1 MENYNEKLKK
11 DLMKSE
17 GMLCGLCLKRLD
29 TLTDYNINPK
39 LLSEDGQLY
48 IGICNQ
54 LIRQG
59 YEVADEVSIVSIVES
74 FGLKDTYEKYG
85 GWQTV
90 KNLKSI
96 VDERNADSIVDTFN
110 KWNLVKLYNEKGI
123 LDLEKHYK
131 KVEKMNSGQVADY
144 IEYQINDIDININ
157 TDLVVENLN
166 FTDQEIQDILDG
178 VDMGIQFGKHSPI
191 LNNLMLGLPLS
202 DMTMFASYSGGGKSS
217 YIMNNIA
224 IPVAEQGIKVCIVSN
239 EMKAKAY
246 KLLLQTY
253 VLTERLDY
261 WKLTRKKFKAGQ
273 WTDEDKQMVEKARK
287 IIKEE
292 YAPYISFVKMYDYDM
307 AKVSRIAKKEAK
319 RGIKLLVYDTMK
331 YSGDGDNTWMSLIED
346 SKQLFQ
352 ITSKLDIATVV
363 SFQLSPATKNKIR
376 ILDETC
382 LANAKQVKEV
392 FSEMVG
398 FRDLWSDEWAGEDCD
413 IKPYKLVKGEDG
425 KYKQEPIIL
434 DKTKH
439 YKIFF
444 HFKSRNDQVGTALV
458 YENQGYANKWREIGY
473 CYPKDKNRW

>member
-1 MENYNEKLKK
+1 MSKTEELAKELNKANGLLTGLVLKK
-11 DLMKSE
+11 
-17 GMLCGLCLKRLD
+17 LD
-29 TLTDYNINPK
+29 TLIDYNINLK
-39 LLSEDGQLY
+39 LLSEESKFY
-48 IGICNQ
+48 IGVANQ
-54 LIRQG
+54 LVQKG
-59 YEVADEVSIVSIVES
+59 VEVVDEVSFSGVVES
-74 FGLKDTYEKYG
+74 FGLKDTYERYG

-90 KNLKSI
+90 KNLKAI

-319 RGIKLLVYDTMK
+319 RGMKLLVYDTMK

-398 FRDLWSDEWAGEDCD
+398 WRDLWSDEWAGEDCD

-458 YENQGYANKWREIGY
+458 YENQGYQNKWKEIGY
-473 CYPKDKNRW
+473 CCPKDKNRW

>member
-1 MENYNEKLKK
+1 MSYK
-11 DLMKSE
+11 DDLDKNLIKANGLLS
-17 GMLCGLCLKRLD
+17 GLCLKNLD
-29 TLTDYNINPK
+29 TLTDYNINFK
-39 LLSEDGQLY
+39 LLSDESKFY

-54 LIRQG
+54 LLKLG
-59 YEVADEVSIVSIVES
+59 YEVVDEVGFTSVVEN

-96 VDERNADSIVDTFN
+96 VDERNADSICDTFN

-131 KVEKMNSGQVADY
+131 KVEKMNSCQVADY

-319 RGIKLLVYDTMK
+319 RGMKLLVYDTMK

-458 YENQGYANKWREIGY
+458 YENQGYQNKWKEIGY
-473 CYPKDKNRW
+473 CCPKDKNRW

>member
-1 MENYNEKLKK
+1 MNYRE
-11 DLMKSE
+11 DLDKNLVKANGLLS
-17 GMLCGLCLKRLD
+17 GLCLKSLD
-29 TLTDYNINPK
+29 TLTDYNINIK
-39 LLSEDGQLY
+39 LLSEESKFY

-54 LIRQG
+54 LLKLG
-59 YEVADEVSIVSIVES
+59 YEVVDEVGFTSVVEN

-110 KWNLVKLYNEKGI
+110 KWNLVKLYNDKGI

-131 KVEKMNSGQVADY
+131 KVEKMNSNQVADY

-217 YIMNNIA
+217 YIMNNII

-239 EMKAKAY
+239 EMKSKAY

-319 RGIKLLVYDTMK
+319 RGMKLLVYDTMK
-331 YSGDGDNTWMSLIED
+331 YSGDGDSTWMSLIED

-425 KYKQEPIIL
+425 KYKQEPIVL
-434 DKTKH
+434 DKNKH

-458 YENQGYANKWREIGY
+458 YENQGYQNKWKEIGY
-473 CYPKDKNRW
+473 CCPKDKNRW

>member
-1 MENYNEKLKK
+1 MNYK
-11 DLMKSE
+11 DDLDKNLIKANGLLS
-17 GMLCGLCLKRLD
+17 GLCLKNLD
-29 TLTDYNINPK
+29 ILTDYNINFK
-39 LLSEDGQLY
+39 LLSEESKFY

-54 LIRQG
+54 LLKLG
-59 YEVADEVSIVSIVES
+59 YEVVDEVGFTSVVEN

-319 RGIKLLVYDTMK
+319 RGMKLLVYDTMK

-458 YENQGYANKWREIGY
+458 YENQGYQNKWKEIGY
-473 CYPKDKNRW
+473 CCPKDKNRW

>member
-1 MENYNEKLKK
+1 MSYRD
-11 DLMKSE
+11 DLDKQLIKANGLLS
-17 GMLCGLCLKRLD
+17 GLCLKNLD
-29 TLTDYNINPK
+29 TLTDYNINFK
-39 LLSEDGQLY
+39 LLSEESKFY

-54 LIRQG
+54 LLKLG
-59 YEVADEVSIVSIVES
+59 YEVVDEVGFTSVVEN

-96 VDERNADSIVDTFN
+96 VDERNADSICDTFN

-131 KVEKMNSGQVADY
+131 KVEKMNSSQVADY

-319 RGIKLLVYDTMK
+319 RGMKLLVYDTMK

-444 HFKSRNDQVGTALV
+444 HFKSRNDQIGTALV
-458 YENQGYANKWREIGY
+458 YENQGYVNKWKEIGY
-473 CYPKDKNRW
+473 CRPKDKNRW

>member
-1 MENYNEKLKK
+1 MSYK
-11 DLMKSE
+11 DDLDKQLIKANGLLS
-17 GMLCGLCLKRLD
+17 GLCLKRLD
-29 TLTDYNINPK
+29 TLNDYNINLK
-39 LLSEDGQLY
+39 LLSEESQFY

-54 LIRQG
+54 LLKLG
-59 YEVADEVSIVSIVES
+59 YEVVDEVGFTSVVEN

-90 KNLKSI
+90 KSLKSI
-96 VDERNADSIVDTFN
+96 VDERNADSICDTFN

-458 YENQGYANKWREIGY
+458 YENQGYANKWKEIGY
-473 CYPKDKNRW
+473 CRPKDKNRW

>member
-1 MENYNEKLKK
+1 MNYK
-11 DLMKSE
+11 DDLDKNLIKANGLLS
-17 GMLCGLCLKRLD
+17 GLCLKNLD
-29 TLTDYNINPK
+29 TLTDYNINFK
-39 LLSEDGQLY
+39 LLSDESKFY

-54 LIRQG
+54 LLKLG
-59 YEVADEVSIVSIVES
+59 YEVVDEVGFTSVVEN

-96 VDERNADSIVDTFN
+96 VDERNADSICDTFN

-319 RGIKLLVYDTMK
+319 RGMKLLVYDTMK

-458 YENQGYANKWREIGY
+458 YENLGYANKWREIGY
-473 CYPKDKNRW
+473 CKPKDKNRW

>member
-1 MENYNEKLKK
+1 MNYRE
-11 DLMKSE
+11 DLDKNLVKANGLLS
-17 GMLCGLCLKRLD
+17 GLCLKSLD
-29 TLTDYNINPK
+29 TLTDYNINIK
-39 LLSEDGQLY
+39 LLSEESKFY

-54 LIRQG
+54 LLKLG
-59 YEVADEVSIVSIVES
+59 YEVVDEVGFTSVVEN

-110 KWNLVKLYNEKGI
+110 KWNLVKLYNDKGI

-131 KVEKMNSGQVADY
+131 KVEKMNSNQVADY

-217 YIMNNIA
+217 YIMNNII

-239 EMKAKAY
+239 EMKSKAY

-319 RGIKLLVYDTMK
+319 RGMKLLVYDTMK

-425 KYKQEPIIL
+425 KYKQEPIVL
-434 DKTKH
+434 DKNKH

-458 YENQGYANKWREIGY
+458 YENQGYQNKWKEIGY